1 MDVLVMAGCGGGL
14 VAAATSNETGIEVTR
29 LL

>member
-1 MDVLVMAGCGGGL
+1 MDVLVIAGCAGGL
-14 VAAATSNETGIEVTR
+14 VAAAASNETGIEVTG